1 MAYQDF
7 LKALAQGQG
16 IKSVDELLS
25 NHAQRY
31 AFQIKSRE
39 RAKDTLDKLE
49 KEFGL
54 KWKGK
59 KVLDVGCAYGSHT
72 IELAKRGAEAVGID
86 NSAKWLSMAEA
97 NARDEADAAFINC
110 DASARLAR
118 EALLPHGPFDI
129 VIVNDVFEHI
139 YDTAGLL
146 ENLRALMAP
155 KAMLYFKIP
164 NGLATRHV
172 LKEGHKGV
180 FGVSLLPPDF
190 WGVFVK
196 SPFSIYYRRL
206 ECFEALFKQ
215 YGFGKINMLHIN
227 HDESKEQTQKH
238 ITRDLRKIKQH
249 MKLANFKN
257 KVQFKALKGPVQLYA
272 AEVEAD
278 LGKMK
283 WNDLFEKYRVT
294 FWEGIIHTGS
304 R

>member
-7 LKALAQGQG
+7 LKAFVQAQG
-16 IKSVDELLS
+16 IPSVESLLS
-25 NHAQRY
+25 EHSQRY
-31 AFQIKSRE
+31 AFQIQSRD
-39 RAKDTLDKLE
+39 RAKDALDKLE
-49 KEFGL
+49 KNFDL

-86 NSAKWLSMAEA
+86 NSAKWLKLAEE
-97 NARDEADAAFINC
+97 NARGEAEPAFINC

-118 EALLPHGPFDI
+118 QALAAHGPFDI

-180 FGVSLLPPDF
+180 FGISLLPPDF
-190 WGVFVK
+190 WGAFVNT
-196 SPFSIYYRRL
+196 PFSIYYRRW
-206 ECFEALFKQ
+206 EYFEALFKK
-215 YGFGKINMLHIN
+215 YNFAKPALLNAN
-227 HDESKEQTQKH
+227 HDESEEQTKKH
-238 ITRDLRKIKQH
+238 ISRDLRKIQQH
-249 MKLANFKN
+249 MKLANFKD
-257 KVQFKALKGPVQLYA
+257 KTQFGALKGPVQLYA

-278 LGKMK
+278 VGQMK
-283 WNDLFEKYRVT
+283 WSALYEKYRVT
-294 FWEGIIHTGS
+294 FWEGITRS
-304 R
+304 SDK